1 MVVGLW
7 ESLPLRTLERRLLER
22 NIADPATIKVNI
34 SDRKIVEIDICECA
48 QIRMKDGYF
57 SQMWNAFLKTPMSYV
72 KHEELEIAG
81 TVIVFDLTLYDEC
94 ESGECRTNKQ
104 DTGGHIFQWPPIQ
117 VFLPDVSLIRVPFD
131 PIFHHVEIIGI
142 IGIAACISLTE
153 VTRLGINFKYFER
166 LPLATFDEVS

>member
-1 MVVGLW
+1 MIFDMTLW
-7 ESLPLRTLERRLLER
+7 
-22 NIADPATIKVNI
+22 
-34 SDRKIVEIDICECA
+34 
-48 QIRMKDGYF
+48 
-57 SQMWNAFLKTPMSYV
+57 
-72 KHEELEIAG
+72 
-81 TVIVFDLTLYDEC
+81 DEC

-131 PIFHHVEIIGI
+131 PIFHHVETIGI

-153 VTRLGINFKYFER
+153 LTRLGINFKYFER